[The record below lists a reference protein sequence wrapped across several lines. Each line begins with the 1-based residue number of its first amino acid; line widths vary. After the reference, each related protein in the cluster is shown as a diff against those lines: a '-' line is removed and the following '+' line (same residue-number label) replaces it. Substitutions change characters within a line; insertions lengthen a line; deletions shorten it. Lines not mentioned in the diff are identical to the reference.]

1 MIAVTLSSFT
11 QPIRSFSNTFCR
23 QQRIRSFASSRVIQA
38 AISEQDETYM
48 NQAIQFAQQ
57 GMGHTFPNPAVGC
70 VIVNEAS
77 GQVLGAGFHPK
88 AGFPHAEVFAM
99 LQAAGHIEDGVA
111 AAQSVV
117 EGNANSDQVEQL
129 MKQYYAEGGPE
140 ELFGNVFGEE
150 PSITAYVTLEPCSHY
165 GQTPPCATTLAL
177 AKTNRVVVGI
187 EDPNP
192 KVDGGG
198 CRILQEANVH
208 VDLVN
213 VATTTDDDDDDDED
227 EDEGNDKV
235 DEEALQENCEKLVTN
250 FLKRITPKD
259 YDSDYS
265 WMNGAKRSIL
275 RKLANSRKASDRM
288 AQVTWTGRTKA
299 SDEDGV
305 DVLEVEAEWLER
317 LDRFLWK
324 EELVNLR
331 LNKAVSKKK
340 LAKRLGERIGKA
352 LGAHVAQAVGHTVLL
367 YRPGVPPVLDLE
379 KLVEEAKGQADQQ
392 RTTEE

>member
-1 MIAVTLSSFT
+1 
-11 QPIRSFSNTFCR
+11 
-23 QQRIRSFASSRVIQA
+23 
-38 AISEQDETYM
+38 M

-77 GQVLGAGFHPK
+77 GKVLGAGFHPK

-129 MKQYYAEGGPE
+129 MKEYYADGGPE
-140 ELFGNVFGEE
+140 QLFGNVFEEE

-198 CRILQEANVH
+198 CRILQEANIQ

-213 VATTTDDDDDDDED
+213 GATTADNDDEGD
-227 EDEGNDKV
+227 DNV
-235 DEEALQENCEKLVTN
+235 DEEALQEDCEKLVAD

-265 WMNGAKRSIL
+265 WMNGSNRSVL
-275 RKLANSRKASDRM
+275 RKLANSRKSDDKM
-288 AQVTWTGRTKA
+288 ALVNWTGRTSA

-305 DVLEVEAEWLER
+305 DALELEAEWMER
-317 LDRFLWK
+317 LDRVLWK

-331 LNKAVSKKK
+331 LNKAVGKKK

-352 LGAHVAQAVGHTVLL
+352 LGAYVAQAVGHTALL
-367 YRPGVPPVLDLE
+367 YRPGIPPVLDLE
-379 KLVEEAKGQADQQ
+379 QLVEEASGQADQQ
-392 RTTEE
+392 RKEE